1 MTKLLQH
8 IEEMRERLSEVSGNE
23 LALVKA
29 LGEALNRFDEKLLQD
44 VRRVTADHEARRG
57 AILHELQALASSI
70 GAFPALPE
78 PAPPVLQELEHE
90 LSPYVATNGA
100 ETPYTGG
107 DWRQAASN
115 IQDELGFHLNGHMNG
130 RVNSH

>member
-1 MTKLLQH
+1 
-8 IEEMRERLSEVSGNE
+8 MRERLSEVSGNE

-29 LGEALNRFDEKLLQD
+29 LGDALSRFDDKLLQD

-78 PAPPVLQELEHE
+78 PAPALHELEHE
-90 LSPYVATNGA
+90 LQPYAPANGA

-115 IQDELGFHLNGHMNG
+115 IQDELGLHLNGHMNG
-130 RVNSH
+130 RANSH